1 MKKLLAWLLL
11 ALLSVGLSATALA
24 AVGSE
29 TQKSDASVPA
39 TFNFYQSYIT
49 SDNATPNTFPAETL
63 HFTVVRAASNPDD
76 TMITIADQTV
86 DANPDE
92 IVINVPAYTK
102 VGHYIYTVTETAGST
117 QGVAYSAASFDVEV
131 LVDFENQS
139 DDRQTLRR
147 LVVFKTHKKDASGKK
162 VDTVTN
168 TYDTGSLSVK
178 KTVSGNLASN
188 TQLFDIAVTF
198 TAEEG
203 RTVKSAITYTGG
215 SDASTQGTIGAADWT
230 SGTASRT
237 IRIHDGETVTF
248 SDIPDGVKYTVIEAE
263 AHKAAAELNSG
274 DDSKGYTATGEI
286 TTATPIVK
294 GETTGVVVNNDKG
307 TAVNTGISLDSL
319 PYIIALTVV
328 AVGAV
333 VFLLRRR
340 HRKDD

>member
-29 TQKSDASVPA
+29 TQKSDASIPA

-168 TYDTGSLSVK
+168 DRVHHPGQQRYGDDRYAG
-178 KTVSGNLASN
+178 G
-188 TQLFDIAVTF
+188 QGRI
-198 TAEEG
+198 EEG
-203 RTVKSAITYTGG
+203 CRVRLYQHVS
-215 SDASTQGTIGAADWT
+215 GTIGGW
-230 SGTASRT
+230 
-237 IRIHDGETVTF
+237 
-248 SDIPDGVKYTVIEAE
+248 P
-263 AHKAAAELNSG
+263 
-274 DDSKGYTATGEI
+274 
-286 TTATPIVK
+286 
-294 GETTGVVVNNDKG
+294 
-307 TAVNTGISLDSL
+307 
-319 PYIIALTVV
+319 
-328 AVGAV
+328 
-333 VFLLRRR
+333 
-340 HRKDD
+340 